1 MTEQEPRWVS
11 SASDI
16 LEAGVEIESVQ
27 FFNLHAEVNEDAEPP
42 GESTEVSPTYGL
54 KLRHEGNELGIRVSI
69 SIDVGA
75 AKIVVDAAVN
85 YTTAEILAMEE
96 VTFLDFANNV
106 GVMALL
112 PYLRQAI
119 ADLSQRVIGEVIL
132 MPIIPRGGLT
142 FSREDAI
149 SPE

>member
-1 MTEQEPRWVS
+1 MTEPEARRVS
-11 SASDI
+11 TAAEMLDV
-16 LEAGVEIESVQ
+16 GVDIESVQ
-27 FFNLHAEVNEDAEPP
+27 FFNLHAEVNEGVEAPNDEQ
-42 GESTEVSPTYGL
+42 EVSPTYGL

-69 SIDVGA
+69 TIDLVG

-85 YTTAEILAMEE
+85 YVTAELLDMEE
-96 VTFLDFANNV
+96 ATFLDFANNV

-142 FSREDAI
+142 FSSEDAV
-149 SPE
+149 SPQ

>member
-1 MTEQEPRWVS
+1 MTKAEPRRVG
-11 SASDI
+11 SAAEI
-16 LEAGVEIESVQ
+16 LDAGVEIESVQ
-27 FFNLHAEVNEDAEPP
+27 FFNLHAEVNEDAAPP
-42 GESTEVSPTYGL
+42 NEEQEVSPTYGL

-75 AKIVVDAAVN
+75 AKIIADAAVN
-85 YTTAEILAMEE
+85 YVTSEVLAMEE
-96 VTFLDFANNV
+96 ATFLDFANNV

-142 FSREDAI
+142 FSREDAV
-149 SPE
+149 SP